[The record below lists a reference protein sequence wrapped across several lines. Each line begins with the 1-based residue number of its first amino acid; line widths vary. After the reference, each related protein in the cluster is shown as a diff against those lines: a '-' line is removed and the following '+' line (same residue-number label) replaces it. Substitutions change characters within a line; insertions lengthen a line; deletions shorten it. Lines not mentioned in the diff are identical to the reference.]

1 MVTFAQAQERAEEWI
16 NGDVPS
22 YQHREVRVR
31 EFELGFV
38 VWAEDR
44 AEGPR
49 SDGGAQRLVIARDSG
64 EATLWPSLPVGEVIR
79 RYEEEYGLPDA
90 APEPAPAPPARV
102 DLNQTSFLLTPPE
115 WLQEAADRMG
125 IPDRREGAGAGST
138 GSPSGATGSSGSS
151 SGSSGSSSGSADGA
165 GARPAAAAADA
176 GAANGA
182 SGSGSSPSGTSPSG
196 SSAPGAPSWPSAGG
210 GSESG
215 SGGGPGTPGAATPW
229 AGTDTNA
236 DAGED
241 RSVPL
246 PATVF
251 SPPLSEPD
259 DGRTPPPTPPDA
271 KTALMQGGSQLPRTA
286 VAPAVDGQQTPGA
299 PGTPPPGGPQGA
311 GAAGTPPPGSS
322 YGYPQGP
329 GASAPGAPQGTPPGA
344 PAAPGTPPPGSSYGY
359 PQGPG
364 ASAPG
369 GAQGARPPGTPGTP
383 PPGSASGSPQGPG
396 ASAPGGAQGAPP
408 PGAPGTP
415 PPPGSSYGYPQG
427 PGAQGAPPPGAP
439 GTPPPPPSS
448 YGYPQAPGGAPGT
461 PPSAGPN
468 APQPPGGS
476 GGPGRPLA
484 PNAGDI
490 ADAATSK
497 AQSPPRGARG
507 GGATTPPPPGAP
519 GTPGARPGG
528 PSAPSGPGAPGSS
541 GGGGYVPTQLVSQLP
556 PDADG
561 PEGPGQPGAPG
572 GPGAPNPPS
581 GTPSGGVHHA
591 PTMFADPNQPGG
603 SSGGPK
609 PPGPPGAPGQPGT
622 PPPGAPN
629 PPSGTPAGGVHH
641 AATMLSGSGPGSGP
655 GAPQPPGAP
664 GAPGAPKPPGAP
676 GAPGQHGRPG
686 GPGAPNPPGGTP
698 SAGVHHQQTVLSG
711 PGPAGPAAPPPPQ
724 APGMP
729 PGAPPQQPAPGHPT
743 PGQPMPGQ
751 PPMPGPGG
759 GPTPGQPMPGQ
770 PMPGGQPPAYG
781 YPPQGGQPTVGP
793 GYQAVLRYRAQ
804 DGSEQQ
810 LIRRS
815 APGTPHPE
823 WQILHELRAMN
834 VPPQQ
839 VLELHTEL
847 ESCEL
852 PGAYCARMIRE
863 SWPQARITSIAP
875 YGTDHASRQQGMA
888 QLLAHQGELH
898 QVADGPARPA
908 PVRAPLPP
916 VQPAPPIPP
925 EAIGQELA
933 AAFGPGIFRFDQAAV
948 SRQGVPPIVAHTLVV
963 AGLPVDMNPFFWA
976 QAQPGRPVP
985 TLAELAQDR
994 GVQPAS
1000 DAGSYLVMGSDFGK
1014 AICVQ
1019 YGTANIVA
1027 VPVEA
1032 GPGGAPVPPQ
1042 FVNTGLPEFARS
1054 LALLGRMWRLRFGL
1068 NQEQAGR
1075 WTVDF
1080 QAQLAALD
1088 PAALGSPE
1096 SWWSVLLEQMWD
1108 GLL

>member
-16 NGDVPS
+16 NGEVPG

-44 AEGPR
+44 ADGPR

-64 EATLWPSLPVGEVIR
+64 EATLWPGLPVGEVIR
-79 RYEEEYGLPDA
+79 RYEEEYGVPQA
-90 APEPAPAPPARV
+90 APEAAPAPLARV
-102 DLNQTSFLLTPPE
+102 DLNQTSFLLSPPE
-115 WLQEAADRMG
+115 WLQEAADKLG
-125 IPDRREGAGAGST
+125 IPDRRAGATSGGASGAGPGAGSHANGASAAGGST
-138 GSPSGATGSSGSS
+138 TSSPSSPPAPAPPAPAPPAPASS
-151 SGSSGSSSGSADGA
+151 SPSSPSDAPPPW
-165 GARPAAAAADA
+165 PAAAAGDERDA
-176 GAANGA
+176 GPRDAVG
-182 SGSGSSPSGTSPSG
+182 
-196 SSAPGAPSWPSAGG
+196 APGVPAS
-210 GSESG
+210 
-215 SGGGPGTPGAATPW
+215 ATPW
-229 AGTDTNA
+229 AGTDTA
-236 DAGED
+236 GDGGED

-251 SPPLSEPD
+251 APPLTDVD
-259 DGRTPPPTPPDA
+259 DKAGPGTPPGVTPDA
-271 KTALMQGGSQLPRTA
+271 KTALMSGGSQLPRTA
-286 VAPAVDGQQTPGA
+286 QAPAVDAPAAPPSYGYPQAGPGAPGMPGTPPPGVPAPGAPTPGVPGVPVPGVPQGTPPSGPPAAYGYPQGPGGA
-299 PGTPPPGGPQGA
+299 PGTPPPPP
-311 GAAGTPPPGSS
+311 PPPGV
-322 YGYPQGP
+322 P
-329 GASAPGAPQGTPPGA
+329 
-344 PAAPGTPPPGSSYGY
+344 
-359 PQGPG
+359 
-364 ASAPG
+364 
-369 GAQGARPPGTPGTP
+369 
-383 PPGSASGSPQGPG
+383 
-396 ASAPGGAQGAPP
+396 QGAPP
-408 PGAPGTP
+408 PGAPG
-415 PPPGSSYGYPQG
+415 YGYPQG
-427 PGAQGAPPPGAP
+427 QAPVAPP
-439 GTPPPPPSS
+439 
-448 YGYPQAPGGAPGT
+448 
-461 PPSAGPN
+461 
-468 APQPPGGS
+468 
-476 GGPGRPLA
+476 RPLP

-497 AQSPPRGARG
+497 AQAPPRGARG
-507 GGATTPPPPGAP
+507 GGVSAPPPPSAPGVPGARPGSAPPPPPPPPSSGPGAP
-519 GTPGARPGG
+519 GTPA
-528 PSAPSGPGAPGSS
+528 
-541 GGGGYVPTQLVSQLP
+541 GGYVPTQLVSQL
-556 PDADG
+556 G
-561 PEGPGQPGAPG
+561 PNGPGVPGAPAA
-572 GPGAPNPPS
+572 PGAP
-581 GTPSGGVHHA
+581 
-591 PTMFADPNQPGG
+591 Q
-603 SSGGPK
+603 
-609 PPGPPGAPGQPGT
+609 PPGGT
-622 PPPGAPN
+622 PP
-629 PPSGTPAGGVHH
+629 GGVHH
-641 AATMLSGSGPGSGP
+641 AATMLAGPPAGGP

-664 GAPGAPKPPGAP
+664 GAPGAPQSPGTP
-676 GAPGQHGRPG
+676 
-686 GPGAPNPPGGTP
+686 PPGG
-698 SAGVHHQQTVLSG
+698 VHHAATMLAGPPVGPPVAG
-711 PGPAGPAAPPPPQ
+711 PGVPPPPQ

-729 PGAPPQQPAPGHPT
+729 PVAP
-743 PGQPMPGQ
+743 QPMPGQ
-751 PPMPGPGG
+751 AM
-759 GPTPGQPMPGQ
+759 PGQPMPGQ
-770 PMPGGQPPAYG
+770 PMPGQPMPGQPMPGQPMPPPGQQPPAYG
-781 YPPQGGQPTVGP
+781 YPQAGQPTVGP

-875 YGTDHASRQQGMA
+875 YGTDHASRQQGMH

-908 PVRAPLPP
+908 PVRAPIPP
-916 VQPAPPIPP
+916 VQPAPPVPP

-933 AAFGPGIFRFDQAAV
+933 AAFGPGLFRFDQAAV
-948 SRQGVPPIVAHTLVV
+948 SRQGVPNIVAHTLVV
-963 AGLPVDMNPFFWA
+963 AGLPVDMGPFFWA

-985 TLAELAQDR
+985 TLAELAQER
-994 GVQPAS
+994 GVQPAA

-1032 GPGGAPVPPQ
+1032 GPGGSSVPPQ
-1042 FVNTGLPEFARS
+1042 FVNTGLPEFARC

-1080 QAQLAALD
+1080 QAQLASLD